1 MGKLAILGAVGNCLD
16 IVDAW
21 KALRSAA
28 LTEDDLIGFLDDGCL
43 GTVVAGLPVLGPL
56 AQANTMDGVRFICGI
71 GGPRSYRQKPEIVA
85 RLGLPQ
91 QRFATIVH
99 PAATVSPSA
108 RIGAGSCILANTTVC
123 ANVEIGMHVMM
134 LPGCVIGH
142 DTAIGDCSI
151 LAAGVIV
158 SGNVRIGRNCYLGA
172 GSVLRDGISI
182 GERAMVGLG
191 AGVVGDVEDCAIV
204 TGLPARR
211 RETST

>member
-21 KALRSAA
+21 SAARSAS
-28 LTEDDLIGFLDDGCL
+28 LTQDELVGFLDDGRL
-43 GTVVAGLPVLGPL
+43 GSVVAGFPVLGPL
-56 AQANTMDGVRFICGI
+56 ALAGSMDGVRFICGI
-71 GGPRSYRQKPEIVA
+71 GGPRSYRQKPQIIA
-85 RLGLPQ
+85 RLALPQ
-91 QRFATIVH
+91 ERYAAIVH

-108 RIGAGSCILANTTVC
+108 RIGTGSCILAHATVC
-123 ANVEIGMHVMM
+123 ANVAIGMHVMM

-142 DTAIGDCSI
+142 DTMIGDCSI

-158 SGNVRIGRNCYLGA
+158 SGNVRIDRNCYLGA
-172 GSVLRDGISI
+172 GSVLRDGVSI

-191 AGVVGDVEDCAIV
+191 AGVVGDVEGGTIV

-211 RETST
+211 REVST